1 MKSQGIIKDERT
13 TTIENA
19 SYRWAYILLSFGV
32 LLSVAF
38 RGFVWNEAS
47 WDLLALVIVSGFIA
61 TFYQGIH
68 RVLTGR
74 WALMAVVTA
83 VAAAIVAAGVV
94 LLMR

>member
-1 MKSQGIIKDERT
+1 MKTQSIIRDERT
-13 TTIENA
+13 TTVENA

-32 LLSVAF
+32 LLSVMF

-47 WDLLALVIVSGFIA
+47 WDLLALVIASGFIA

-74 WALMAVVTA
+74 WALIAVVTLV
-83 VAAAIVAAGVV
+83 VAAVVAAGAV